1 MDFLWFIILGA
12 VAGWL
17 AGQIVRGNG
26 MGLLGNIVVG
36 ILGAVLGGWLAR
48 QFHIT
53 IAAGLTGYLITST
66 FGAIFLLL
74 ILNAISNSRS

>member
-26 MGLLGNIVVG
+26 MGLPGNIIVG
-36 ILGAVLGGWLAR
+36 ILGAVIGGWLAR
-48 QFHIT
+48 EFHVS
-53 IAAGLTGYLITST
+53 IASGLLGYLITST
-66 FGAIFLLL
+66 FGAIFFLL
-74 ILNAISNSRS
+74 ILNAINNSRS